1 MKKLLS
7 TLVIV
12 ASAWLVSPAFAET
25 ATPNLSVNINTAS
38 AAEIAETLQGV
49 GEAKAEAIVAYREE
63 HGQFES
69 PEALSSVSGIGAAT
83 VEKNRER
90 ISVQ

>member
-7 TLVIV
+7 TVVLV
-12 ASAWLVSPAFAET
+12 ASAWLVSPAFAEST
-25 ATPNLSVNINTAS
+25 APSLSVNINTAS

-49 GEAKAEAIVAYREE
+49 GEAKAQAIVSYREE

-90 ISVQ
+90 IAIQ

>member
-1 MKKLLS
+1 MKNIIS
-7 TLVIV
+7 VLVLV
-12 ASAWLVSPAFAET
+12 VSAWLVNPAFAET
-25 ATPNLSVNINTAS
+25 GAPALSVNINTAS

-49 GEAKAEAIVAYREE
+49 GESKAQAIVAYREE

-69 PEALSSVSGIGAAT
+69 ADALSSVKGIGAAT

-90 ISVQ
+90 IALQ

>member
-1 MKKLLS
+1 MKKVLS
-7 TLVIV
+7 TLVLV

-25 ATPNLSVNINTAS
+25 SAPTPSVNINTAS

-49 GEAKAEAIVAYREE
+49 GEAKAQAIVAYREE

-69 PEALSSVSGIGAAT
+69 PEALSSVTGIGSAT

-90 ISVQ
+90 ISIQ

>member
-7 TLVIV
+7 TVVLV
-12 ASAWLVSPAFAET
+12 ASAWLVAPAFAET
-25 ATPNLSVNINTAS
+25 TTPNLSVNINTAS

-49 GEAKAEAIVAYREE
+49 GEAKAQAIVSYREE
-63 HGQFES
+63 NGQFES

-90 ISVQ
+90 IAVQ